1 MERFAFIGT
10 RQPRILPRM
19 WYSLYTDAA
28 AWAARNGVRV
38 LSGAT
43 PGAEQLAA
51 QCALKAGGEVTLYLP
66 WHGFE
71 AEWVR
76 RQEQEYSGQVTLRVY
91 DPEIHHGWAEA
102 IQRRH
107 PTGAHLARASLALY
121 ARSYG
126 LVYESTGVVALP
138 FVRTRNGAVD
148 RGQSEQGL
156 QIAQELGLSLYD
168 ISDDEP
174 RERLRELI
182 AS

>member
-1 MERFAFIGT
+1 M
-10 RQPRILPRM
+10 LPRT
-19 WYSLYTDAA
+19 WYRIYTDAA
-28 AWAARNGVRV
+28 EWAARNGVQV

-51 QCALKAGGEVTLYLP
+51 QGALKAGGQVTLYLP

-71 AEWVR
+71 VEWVKCQ
-76 RQEQEYSGQVTLRVY
+76 QEEYPGQVTLRVY
-91 DPEIHHGWAEA
+91 DPEIHAGWAEA
-102 IQRRH
+102 IHRWH
-107 PTGAHLARASLALY
+107 PAGTHLARASLALY

-126 LVYESTGVVALP
+126 LVYEATSVVALP
-138 FVRTRNGAVD
+138 FVRTRNGATD

-156 QIAQELGLSLYD
+156 QIARELGLSLYD
-168 ISDDEP
+168 ISDDEL